1 MKKIQIHNFLFLL
14 SVYLLF
20 GCNPTNSSDKEKGQK
35 PNFIVIMAD
44 DISAI
49 DFSCYGNETISTPNI
64 DNLAQTGVQF
74 HTAWST
80 PLCMPSRIQI
90 MTGKYAS
97 STRWYGNSFKPADDT
112 RYGIEGEPGYEL
124 SQELFFT
131 KFFRENG
138 YKTAISGKWHVEDYP
153 DWNTF
158 KKDYGFDEYC
168 LWGLP
173 DSLPK
178 GFENYDMVEGASGP
192 YWDIGGR
199 GPFWQPA
206 IIENGKLGPT
216 DEHIYGPDYFTDF
229 VNRFVQ
235 ENKDEPFL
243 VYYPSNI
250 AHNWWYSPVSEG
262 TGWNTFGP
270 VPEIDSLGNKTGEK
284 TDVGRKPLI
293 EYLDYLVGQIVHNL
307 DSLGIRENTYI
318 IFTTD
323 NGSPGH
329 GKGKLKAEDGFRVPF
344 IINNP
349 SITSKGV
356 KHEYVQL
363 ADVFPTI
370 AELAGLT
377 IPDSAKT
384 DGISVKSVLEGNNSE
399 RDYLY
404 SYLNWLPAFRY
415 KDYYLDGND
424 SLWKCVP
431 KSTFKYDYI
440 NYSDSIVAPEVL
452 SKFKELKQK
461 FPAPDTTN
469 NPMYERYLTKQ
480 KMLESGWYGKKPER

>member
-1 MKKIQIHNFLFLL
+1 MKEIRIYNLLF
-14 SVYLLF
+14 SFFVYLF
-20 GCNPTNSSDKEKGQK
+20 VGCNHTENHRDKAQK

-49 DFSCYGNETISTPNI
+49 DFGCYGNDTINTPNI
-64 DNLAQTGVQF
+64 DELARIGVQF
-74 HTAWST
+74 HTAWAT

-97 STRWYGNSFKPADDT
+97 STRWYGNSFKPADES
-112 RYGIEGEPGYEL
+112 RYGIMGEPGYEL

-131 KFFRENG
+131 KFFHENG
-138 YKTAISGKWHVEDYP
+138 YKTAISGKWHVEDFP
-153 DWNTF
+153 DWSTF

-178 GFENYDMVEGASGP
+178 GFENYEKVEGASGP

-216 DEHIYGPDYFTDF
+216 DKDIYGPDYFTDF
-229 VNRFVQ
+229 VNQFVK

-250 AHNWWYSPVSEG
+250 AHNWWYNPISEN
-262 TGWNTFGP
+262 TGSNTFGP
-270 VPEIDSLGNKTGEK
+270 VPALDSVGNKTGKK
-284 TDVGRKPLI
+284 TNVGRKPAI
-293 EYLDYLVGQIVHNL
+293 EYLDYLVGKIVTNL

-323 NGSPGH
+323 NGSPKF
-329 GKGKLKAEDGFRVPF
+329 GKGKLSSENGFRVPF
-344 IINNP
+344 IVSKP
-349 SITSKGV
+349 SIAAKGI
-356 KHEYVQL
+356 KHDYVQL

-377 IPDSAKT
+377 IPDSVEI
-384 DGISVKSVLEGNNSE
+384 DGISFTGVMQGDSSE
-399 RDYLY
+399 REYMY
-404 SYLNWLPAFRY
+404 SYLNWLHAFRY
-415 KDYYLDGND
+415 KDYYLDGQNN
-424 SLWKCVP
+424 LYKCIP
-431 KSTFKYDYI
+431 KSTFKFDYI
-440 NYSDSIVAPEVL
+440 NYSDSVKTPELLEVW
-452 SKFKELKQK
+452 SKFEELKSK

-469 NPMYERYLTKQ
+469 NPMYKRYVLKHKIFEERYLK
-480 KMLESGWYGKKPER
+480 